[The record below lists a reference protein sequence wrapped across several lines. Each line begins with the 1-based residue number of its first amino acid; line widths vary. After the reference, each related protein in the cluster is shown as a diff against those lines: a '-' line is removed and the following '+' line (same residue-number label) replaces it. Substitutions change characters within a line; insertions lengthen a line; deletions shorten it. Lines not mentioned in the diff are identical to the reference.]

1 MSLTEA
7 QDTVGWLKQPPQTR
21 NSHIY
26 STPLILD
33 QQQAPAELFRGRR
46 PISTAMSSIDSVSF
60 LNRALSPSPTP
71 SVSSLSS
78 TGSDLYKRRSSAR
91 SALLRQQS
99 RTSQFEPVTT
109 TTTPIT
115 TDTVDAA
122 STPST
127 PTPAPNILDPDT
139 ILTDRLMLAE
149 KQLAE
154 AQTQVLFYKQQLSLH
169 DKETQKILHACM
181 ADKEKEAMKAQ
192 QLCEVVETQDALILQ
207 LQEKLTH
214 VESLALVPL
223 TPDQEVRRLRQQI
236 NDLVSEKRSLEQRM
250 AAFLHDELDH
260 VSQDGS
266 ITAESKRR
274 SSILDD
280 PFSLA
285 TFGYAN
291 SNRSSDLL
299 APTRLN
305 TLNLV
310 EERDEEEDAVSG
322 YSSIASSPNPYYYP
336 STLSSPTSPQKTSL
350 RSAVTLPPATPPPSL
365 PLPPLPPLPSTQDQ
379 EDTVSLQSTPPAS
392 PLQQRMHRS
401 MSPLRISTNPLALSL
416 KHSSADALA
425 QHLNP
430 SLSSP
435 LYHASTAEG
444 RSSLP
449 TTSKSSSLQHMSGHD
464 ANREKRNTFWK
475 DMKKKWKSR

>member
-1 MSLTEA
+1 MSLTETH
-7 QDTVGWLKQPPQTR
+7 DTVGWLKQPPQTR

-26 STPLILD
+26 TTPFVLD
-33 QQQAPAELFRGRR
+33 QQQASAEVFRGRR
-46 PISTAMSSIDSVSF
+46 PTSTALSSIDSVSF

-78 TGSDLYKRRSSAR
+78 TGSDLHKRRSSAR
-91 SALLRQQS
+91 SLLLTQQN
-99 RTSQFEPVTT
+99 RHSQLEPDTT
-109 TTTPIT
+109 VATIAPNAADVAETPTTPT
-115 TDTVDAA
+115 
-122 STPST
+122 
-127 PTPAPNILDPDT
+127 PNILDPDT
-139 ILTDRLMLAE
+139 ILKDRLMLAE
-149 KQLAE
+149 RQLAE
-154 AQTQVLFYKQQLSLH
+154 AQTQVLFFKQQLSQQ
-169 DKETQKILHACM
+169 DKETQKVLHACM
-181 ADKEKEAMKAQ
+181 ADKETEAKKAR
-192 QLCEVVETQDALILQ
+192 QLSEVVETQDALILH
-207 LQEKLTH
+207 LQDKLAH
-214 VESLALVPL
+214 LEALALVPP
-223 TPDQEVRRLRQQI
+223 TPDQEEVRRLRQEI
-236 NDLVSEKRSLEQRM
+236 DALVSEKRSLEQRM

-266 ITAESKRR
+266 ITAESRRR

-285 TFGYAN
+285 TFGYTN

-299 APTRLN
+299 APTRLK

-365 PLPPLPPLPSTQDQ
+365 PLPPLPPLPSMQDQ
-379 EDTVSLQSTPPAS
+379 EETASLQSTPPAS

-401 MSPLRISTNPLALSL
+401 MSPLRISTNPLALTP
-416 KHSSADALA
+416 KHASADALA

-435 LYHASTAEG
+435 PYHASTAEG

-449 TTSKSSSLQHMSGHD
+449 TASKSSSLQHTSRQD

-475 DMKKKWKSR
+475 DMKKKWMSR